1 MVALE
6 TPAIEEHWQAPDF
19 ELKAT
24 DGKTYSL
31 EKIKGENGLLVMF
44 ICNHCPYVQ
53 AILDKIIRDCREL
66 KEQGI
71 NAIAIMSN
79 DAESYPDDNFTNMKK
94 LAETKN
100 FPFPYVIDETQ
111 EIAKR
116 YGAVCTPDFFGFN
129 RDLELQYRGR
139 LDSSGMN
146 NNPSAER
153 DLYVAMMQI
162 AQLDKGPRVQHPSIG
177 CSIKWKGRA
186 DN

>member
-6 TPAIEEHWQAPDF
+6 TPSIDENWRALDF
-19 ELKAT
+19 ELKGT
-24 DGKTYSL
+24 DGKTYTL
-31 EKIKGENGLLVMF
+31 ENSKGENGLLIMF

-53 AILDKIIRDCREL
+53 AIIDKIIRDCSEL

-79 DAESYPDDNFTNMKK
+79 DTENYPDDSLDNMKR
-94 LAETKN
+94 LAEEKN

-111 EIAKR
+111 EVAKK

-146 NNPSAER
+146 NNPSADR
-153 DLYVAMMQI
+153 DLFNAIMQI
-162 AQLDKGPRVQHPSIG
+162 AQLDKGPRIQHPSIG
-177 CSIKWKGRA
+177 CSIKWKE
-186 DN
+186 